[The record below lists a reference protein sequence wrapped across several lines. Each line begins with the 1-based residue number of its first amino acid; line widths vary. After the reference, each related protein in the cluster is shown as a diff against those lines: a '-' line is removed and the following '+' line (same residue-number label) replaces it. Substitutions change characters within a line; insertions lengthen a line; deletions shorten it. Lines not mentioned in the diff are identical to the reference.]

1 MPRFHPQVRR
11 DVSTAIRHYD
21 SISDALGDDF
31 WAKFELPGNQVDCYR
46 H

>member
-21 SISDALGDDF
+21 SISDAPLHSSDQIGLWGF
-31 WAKFELPGNQVDCYR
+31 K
-46 H
+46 